1 MNELARTPEMVGAEI
16 RSLTNQA
23 KAMTLWY
30 GVEIGR
36 RLEEAKTMVAF
47 GEWGAWIA
55 RETEFSQST
64 AGRFMKL
71 FDEYGADQIG
81 LLGAEVKSSTLKNLS
96 ISNALRLLAVP
107 EEEREEFAEAVDA
120 ENLSARELEKAIK
133 ERDEAMARL
142 SDKDR
147 EAKKAEEQAKD
158 ALEKA
163 QNASLDAAKA
173 IADASAM
180 EQEKKRLEEELAE
193 LKNRPVEV
201 AVERDE
207 AAVQEAAKAER
218 EKAQEE
224 IDRVNGKL
232 EAAREKAAKAADAAK
247 DAEYKRKCAEE
258 TAETLRKKLAA
269 ADNDVAVF
277 QAYFGQIQDLFNRAN
292 GVLQKIRMRDG
303 ELAGKLQA
311 FTKDALG
318 KMGEAVG

>member
-1 MNELARTPEMVGAEI
+1 MNEIMRTPEMVGAEI

-23 KAMTLWY
+23 KALTLWY

-36 RLEEAKTMVAF
+36 RLTEAKGMVSH

-64 AGRFMKL
+64 AGRFMRL

-107 EEEREEFAEAVDA
+107 EEEREEFAQEADA
-120 ENLSARELEKAIK
+120 ENLSARELEAAIR
-133 ERDEAMARL
+133 ERDEAKQQLEGTA
-142 SDKDR
+142 
-147 EAKKAEEQAKD
+147 EA
-158 ALEKA
+158 
-163 QNASLDAAKA
+163 AAKA
-173 IADASAM
+173 DAKALAAEEAARNAAIDAEKAREEAEEKARLLTLA
-180 EQEKKRLEEELAE
+180 EQQLEE

-207 AAVQEAAKAER
+207 AAIEQAVQAER
-218 EKAQEE
+218 EKAQAE
-224 IDRVNGKL
+224 IDRIGGKL
-232 EAAREKAAKAADAAK
+232 EAAREKAAKAQAK
-247 DAEYKRKCAEE
+247 AEEAEYQKKCAEAA
-258 TAETLRKKLAA
+258 AEALRKKLAA

-277 QAYFGQIQDLFNRAN
+277 QAYFGQIQELFNRAN
-292 GVLQKIRMRDG
+292 GVLQKIRLRDG
-303 ELAGKLQA
+303 ELAAKLQA
-311 FTKDALG
+311 FTRDALG